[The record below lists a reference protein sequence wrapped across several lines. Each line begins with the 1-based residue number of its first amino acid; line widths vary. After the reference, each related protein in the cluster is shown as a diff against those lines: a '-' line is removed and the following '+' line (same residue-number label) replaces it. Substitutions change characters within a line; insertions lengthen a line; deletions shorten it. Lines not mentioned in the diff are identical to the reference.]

1 MVEIPSLRRQGRL
14 LELRGEEALVQVGPV
29 KMTVKA
35 KELTPLKA
43 QETPKA
49 IGLKPRR
56 EVKEVDLRGL
66 TVEEALLEVASAL
79 EEARALGLPTLRL
92 LHGKGTGALRQAIRE
107 ALRRDKRV
115 ETFADAPPHE
125 GGHGVTVVVLKG

>member
-1 MVEIPSLRRQGRL
+1 QMVEIPSLRRQGRL

-79 EEARALGLPTLRL
+79 EEARALG
-92 LHGKGTGALRQAIRE
+92 
-107 ALRRDKRV
+107 
-115 ETFADAPPHE
+115 
-125 GGHGVTVVVLKG
+125 